1 MIDIVT
7 WKNGISLKFNFSFLV
22 LIIWHFRI
30 FQSPLD
36 LWNQLEA
43 HTGLTFDATVLL
55 AHRTGVIFF
64 CVIQVADTWC
74 SPLFNWK
81 MQKNRSFLHTNILPT
96 LQTVKPFEII
106 FWVKKKRKE
115 KKKTHFSG
123 GEFKPLDSKYL
134 LLNLYLLTSDCTI
147 LCSVSQQSYT

>member
-43 HTGLTFDATVLL
+43 HTGPMFNATVLL

-64 CVIQVADTWC
+64 CVIQMADTWC

-81 MQKNRSFLHTNILPT
+81 MQKIRSFLHTNILPT

-106 FWVKKKRKE
+106 FWVKKKKRKE
-115 KKKTHFSG
+115 KKKTVTFQG
-123 GEFKPLDSKYL
+123 VN
-134 LLNLYLLTSDCTI
+134 LNH
-147 LCSVSQQSYT
+147 